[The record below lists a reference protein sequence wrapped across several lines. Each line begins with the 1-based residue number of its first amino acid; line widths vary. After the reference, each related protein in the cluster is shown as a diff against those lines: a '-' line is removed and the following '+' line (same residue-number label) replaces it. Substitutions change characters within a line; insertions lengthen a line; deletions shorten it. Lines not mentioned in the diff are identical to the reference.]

1 MCIFAD
7 MKRIGT
13 PWLIHGFAFLHM
25 AVTLACTLTGVRDSL
40 FLTALTMT
48 LAVLICRR
56 EHLTVEITVASLL
69 LVNILGFLLG
79 NFGAGT
85 IAEILP
91 PLWQH
96 ALTTF
101 VVTELLGWGL
111 YLFAHRFFRF
121 GPALYE
127 HRQSW
132 KKYWPWLVLSIA
144 VIFGFRVYTEF
155 TYHGNLVKDSGVV
168 AMLVF
173 VSAGAL
179 LFMVYH
185 AMRMQREVSS
195 QRTRRHQAEF
205 RYMTLKH
212 QVNPHFL
219 FNSLNVLDSIV
230 QDGSREEASAYVH
243 KLAGIY
249 RYLMQQEGKP
259 LVPLKDEIA
268 FARTYRELI
277 QIRFPEG
284 LVVEDGIGLEVPEGY
299 IVPCALQL
307 LIENA
312 TKHNAISPENPLVVR
327 AFIKGRFLTVTNNL
341 IPKLST
347 RPSTGIGLQY
357 IRNQYRDLAGEEIE
371 VVKTADSFSV
381 TLPILEKSD

>member
-1 MCIFAD
+1 

-13 PWLIHGFAFLHM
+13 PWLIHGFALLHM
-25 AVTLACTLTGVRDSL
+25 GVTLACTLAGIRDSL
-40 FLTALTMT
+40 FLTALTM
-48 LAVLICRR
+48 AMAILICMR

-79 NFGAGT
+79 NFGAG
-85 IAEILP
+85 ALFEFLP
-91 PLWQH
+91 HMWQH
-96 ALTTF
+96 AITTL
-101 VVTELLGWGL
+101 VVTELLGWAL

-121 GPALYE
+121 GPARHE
-127 HRQSW
+127 HRVSW
-132 KKYWPWLVLSIA
+132 KKNWPWLVAA
-144 VIFGFRVYTEF
+144 VVIIFGFRMYTDF
-155 TYHGNLVKDSGVV
+155 TYEGNVIKDSGVIASLIILSV
-168 AMLVF
+168 
-173 VSAGAL
+173 GAL
-179 LFMVYH
+179 SFMVFH
-185 AMRMQREVSS
+185 AMRMQIEVSS

-243 KLAGIY
+243 KLANVY
-249 RYLMQQEGKP
+249 RYLMQHEGRS
-259 LVPLKDEIA
+259 LVPLKEEIA

-284 LVVEDGIGLEVPEGY
+284 LVMEDEIGQDVPDGY
-299 IVPCALQL
+299 VFPCTLQL

-312 TKHNAISPENPLVVR
+312 TKHNTISPDNPLVVR
-327 AFIKGRFLTVTNNL
+327 AYIKDGRLTVTNNL

-371 VVKTADSFSV
+371 VVKTAGSFSV
-381 TLPILEKSD
+381 TLPILEKYE

>member
-1 MCIFAD
+1 

-13 PWLIHGFAFLHM
+13 PWIIHGFALLHM
-25 AVTLACTLTGVRDSL
+25 GVTLACTLAGIRDSL
-40 FLTALTMT
+40 FLTALTMA
-48 LAVLICRR
+48 LAALICIR
-56 EHLTVEITVASLL
+56 ENLTVEITVASIL

-79 NFGAGT
+79 NFGAG
-85 IAEILP
+85 IVSESLP
-91 PLWQH
+91 PMWKH
-96 ALTTF
+96 AITTF

-111 YLFAHRFFRF
+111 YIFAHHFFRV
-121 GPALYE
+121 GPARYE

-132 KKYWPWLVLSIA
+132 KKYWPWLVLAVA
-144 VIFGFRVYTEF
+144 VIFGFRVYVEF
-155 TYHGNLVKDSGVV
+155 TYQGNIIKDSGVV
-168 AMLVF
+168 ALLVL

-243 KLAGIY
+243 KLAGVY
-249 RYLMQQEGKP
+249 RYLMQQEGKA
-259 LVPLKDEIA
+259 LVPLKDELS
-268 FARTYRELI
+268 FVRTYRELI

-284 LVVEDGIGLEVPEGY
+284 LVVEDEIGPDIPEGY
-299 IVPCALQL
+299 IIPCALQL
-307 LIENA
+307 LMENA

-327 AFIKGRFLTVTNNL
+327 AFIKGRFLTVSNNL

-381 TLPILEKSD
+381 TLPILEKYE

>member
-1 MCIFAD
+1 

-13 PWLIHGFAFLHM
+13 PWLIHGFALLHM
-25 AVTLACTLTGVRDSL
+25 AVTVVCTLAGIRDSL
-40 FLTALTMT
+40 LLTALTMT
-48 LAVLICRR
+48 LTVLISMR
-56 EHLTVEITVASLL
+56 ENLTVEITVASLL

-79 NFGAGT
+79 NLGA
-85 IAEILP
+85 AADFLP
-91 PLWQH
+91 PLWQR
-96 ALTTF
+96 ALTTL
-101 VVTELLGWGL
+101 VVTELLGWAL
-111 YLFAHRFFRF
+111 YLFAHRFFHF
-121 GPALYE
+121 GPARYE
-127 HRQSW
+127 HRESW
-132 KKYWPWLVLSIA
+132 RKNWPWLAFSVVL
-144 VIFGFRVYTEF
+144 IFGFRMYTDF
-155 TYHGNLVKDSGVV
+155 TYQGNLIKDSGVV
-168 AMLVF
+168 
-173 VSAGAL
+173 VSLILLSVAAL
-179 LFMVYH
+179 SFMVYH
-185 AMRMQREVSS
+185 AMRMQREVTR

-219 FNSLNVLDSIV
+219 FNSLNVLDSII

-243 KLAGIY
+243 KLAGVY

-284 LVVEDGIGLEVPEGY
+284 LVMEDEIGPDVPEGY
-299 IVPCALQL
+299 VFPFTLQL

-327 AFIKGRFLTVTNNL
+327 ASVKGRYLTVTNNL

-381 TLPILEKSD
+381 TLPILEKPD